1 MTHPLPQLFV
11 KPPTAILPMPEL
23 PEVETTLR
31 GIRPHLKD
39 QRITQVEVRNP
50 RLRQPIPPDFALQVS
65 GQTIGV
71 LSRRAKYILI
81 ALERGCLLVHLG
93 MTGSL
98 RIESTDAPLRPHDHL
113 ELKLGSG
120 QRLRFHDP
128 RRFGLFLWLPE
139 APEEALTTHPL
150 LKKLGPEPLG
160 DAFSGE
166 HLYALSQKRRVAVKA
181 FIMDGAV
188 VVGVGNIYA
197 NEALF
202 IAGIHPAYPCNR
214 ISLAGYRLLA
224 RVIRTVLEA
233 AIQQGGTTLRD
244 FVREDGQPGYFTASL
259 RIYGRTGEP
268 CGKCGESVQQM
279 VIAQRMSF
287 FCPHCQK
294 VEG

>member
-1 MTHPLPQLFV
+1 
-11 KPPTAILPMPEL
+11 MPEL
-23 PEVETTLR
+23 PEVETALR
-31 GIRPHLKD
+31 GIRPHLER
-39 QRITQVEVRNP
+39 QRITQVAVYET
-50 RLRQPIPPDFALQVS
+50 RLRQPIPLDFAEQVV
-65 GQTIGV
+65 GQMIGA
-71 LSRRAKYILI
+71 LNRRAKYILI

-98 RIESTDAPLRPHDHL
+98 RITTANTPLERHDHL
-113 ELKLGSG
+113 ELTLQTG

-139 APEEALTTHPL
+139 RPEVALSTHPL

-160 DAFSGE
+160 DEFSGE
-166 HLYALSQKRRVAVKA
+166 HLHALSQKRRVAVKA
-181 FIMDGAV
+181 FIMDGTV

-224 RVIRTVLEA
+224 RVIRTVLTA

-268 CGKCGESVQQM
+268 CVNCGTPVQQM
-279 VIAQRMSF
+279 TIGQRMSF
-287 FCPHCQK
+287 FCPRCQK
-294 VEG
+294 VAN